1 MKRSVRIG
9 KHGLSVVVWMPF
21 VVAFCVAVCIES
33 AGAAEPAAGGAPQG
47 AAGAQ
52 QLRSAVFA
60 GGCFWCVEEAF
71 DKVKGVVETTS
82 GYTGGTVPNP
92 TYEQVSA
99 GGTAHAEAVLVRYD
113 PKKVSYET
121 LLDVFWHN
129 IDPFDA
135 GGQFCD
141 RGDNYRSAIFYHSDK
156 QKNLA
161 EASKKAVEAQLGKP
175 VATVIVHAG
184 PFYPAEMYHQ
194 NYHENNPWRYKLYK
208 WNCGRAERL
217 EEVWGKPKEP

>member
-1 MKRSVRIG
+1 MKRSVGVGRC
-9 KHGLSVVVWMPF
+9 GLSVMLWTAFF
-21 VVAFCVAVCIES
+21 VALCCAVGVES
-33 AGAAEPAAGGAPQG
+33 VGAAEQAVGGTKAGVAH
-47 AAGAQ
+47 AQ
-52 QLRSAVFA
+52 TLRSAIFA

-92 TYEQVSA
+92 TYEQVIA
-99 GGTAHAEAVLVRYD
+99 GGTAHVEAVLVRYD
-113 PKKVSYET
+113 PKKVTYAA
-121 LLDVFWHN
+121 LLDAFWHN

-141 RGDNYRSAIFYHSDK
+141 RGDNYHSAIFYHSDR
-156 QKNLA
+156 QKALA
-161 EASKKAVEAQLGKP
+161 EASKKAIEAKLGKP
-175 VATVIVHAG
+175 VVTIIAHAG

-194 NYHENNPWRYKLYK
+194 NYYENNPWRYKFYK

-217 EEVWGKPKEP
+217 EEIWGPPK